1 MLQLQSIYQRLER
14 FSETVATEQRSLK
27 QLKPI
32 LEELFQDDS
41 DFVKQWRAFPESL
54 KTTIAPRLVESPS
67 TRVSCPKRP
76 DVFTICSADG
86 SQIYPDRM
94 LNFCLL
100 NFSQICFQIGTDEPP
115 LLTTYSKLYDAEE
128 FFKDYFKQTKPKESD
143 DKGSETSKD
152 RIAIDQVNAL
162 RQTKELSALL
172 HVATNKRVQ
181 GRPILAVAD
190 GTLICWTLKNADALR
205 KEYIDKLA
213 QFREAQIPVI
223 AYKSFP
229 ETRSVA
235 KALEHL
241 ASERLSQSGIRPE
254 MLTDLEIFQAYLG
267 KGERS
272 AVFQSRS
279 DIVETHYPNSDK
291 VYFFYLH
298 AGKEI
303 ARIEFPAWLYESG
316 GVDLTHAVVMD
327 DAEKGKGYPMTL
339 TEAHERA
346 VVKKSE
352 EAQFFE
358 LLEKLCLKKGAPI
371 SDSAKVAS
379 KRAAII

>member
-1 MLQLQSIYQRLER
+1 MLQLQAIYRRLEE
-14 FSETVATEQRSLK
+14 FSEKVVTEQKNLT
-27 QLKPI
+27 QLKSV
-32 LEELFQDDS
+32 LEELFDENS
-41 DFVKQWRAFPESL
+41 DFVKAWRKFPESL
-54 KTTIAPRLVESPS
+54 ESTIAPRLIESPS
-67 TRVSCPKRP
+67 LRKTCPKREAI
-76 DVFTICSADG
+76 FTICSADG
-86 SQIYPDRM
+86 SQIYPDRL

-100 NFSQICFQIGTDEPP
+100 NFSQVCFHIGTDEPP
-115 LLTTYSKLYDAEE
+115 LLTTYSKLYDADE
-128 FFKDYFKQTKPKESD
+128 FFRAYFKDSKPKESE
-143 DKGSETSKD
+143 DKGSETSKE

-172 HVATNKRVQ
+172 HVAKRKRVQ

-190 GTLICWTLKNADALR
+190 GTLICWTLKNAEALR
-205 KEYIDKLA
+205 KEFIEKLA
-213 QFREAQIPVI
+213 QFRQEEIPVL

-241 ASERLSQSGIRPE
+241 AAEKLEQANIHSE
-254 MLTDLEIFQAYLG
+254 MLADLEIFQAFLQ

-279 DIVETHYPNSDK
+279 DIVEKHYPNPDK

-298 AGKEI
+298 TGEEI
-303 ARIEFPAWLYESG
+303 ARIEFPAWCYEKG
-316 GVDLTHAVVMD
+316 RVDFMHAVMMD
-327 DAEKGKGYPMTL
+327 DLEKGKGYPMTL
-339 TEAHERA
+339 TEAHEHA

-358 LLEKLCLKKGAPI
+358 LLKKLCIKKGVLI
-371 SDSAKVAS
+371 SDAAKVAS
-379 KRAAII
+379 KRTAII